1 MRKYGPV
8 IEINMEA
15 LMLRRGTENWYQK
28 SQGISL
34 ESGKQYFTADS
45 ARASRQSERTRRRE
59 KERAARESIRE
70 ERLVASV
77 LAKQLN
83 PIQDGNTS
91 RTAATFNALQSWRQ
105 RGHAGVEDEE
115 NSEKSKEK
123 PQVSREDTRFT
134 GVVVDDKIQK

>member
-15 LMLRRGTENWYQK
+15 LMLRRGTKNWRQK
-28 SQGISL
+28 SRGISL

-45 ARASRQSERTRRRE
+45 PRASRQSERTRRRE

-70 ERLVASV
+70 ERLVSSV

-83 PIQDGNTS
+83 PFQDGNAS
-91 RTAATFNALQSWRQ
+91 RTAATFNDLQSWRQ
-105 RGHAGVEDEE
+105 RGRAGC
-115 NSEKSKEK
+115 
-123 PQVSREDTRFT
+123 
-134 GVVVDDKIQK
+134 